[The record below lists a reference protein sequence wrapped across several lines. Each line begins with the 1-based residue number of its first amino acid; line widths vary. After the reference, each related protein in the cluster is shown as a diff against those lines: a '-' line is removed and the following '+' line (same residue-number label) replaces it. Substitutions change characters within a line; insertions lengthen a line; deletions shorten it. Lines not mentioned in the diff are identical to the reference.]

1 MCTPHD
7 HMIQTVARGVEEYV
21 KGKEE
26 KEEQRERER
35 GLEKAGKRNGEVALP
50 CVRPVMLT
58 DGWICWYFSWEACCT
73 NW

>member
-26 KEEQRERER
+26 KEEQRERGVRKGRE
-35 GLEKAGKRNGEVALP
+35 EKR
-50 CVRPVMLT
+50 
-58 DGWICWYFSWEACCT
+58 
-73 NW
+73 